1 MILQVVLEGL
11 GLGVL
16 LVLVC
21 AIGIRKGAVGMVH
34 LYSSEVQERC
44 VDLGLVT
51 YEKIRRNALL
61 FKAFCVPGYI
71 AYVMVCVYALNG
83 AKGFYQGFW
92 QLLVILSV
100 EQLSKLLHAS
110 WPCPARLEIRL
121 QQLHNTQSIASVASD
136 GFHHG
141 NPRPIHTKHSFESS
155 SVMNLIDRFLIDD
168 YWVGHTKAWTIPGT
182 EDLKPYITA
191 KDKRRKWL
199 FGMVGMAVI
208 SAVLATIMMLF
219 MEN

>member
-21 AIGIRKGAVGMVH
+21 AIGIRKGAVGMAH
-34 LYSSEVQERC
+34 LYSSEVQKRC

-51 YEKIRRNALL
+51 YERIRRNALL

-100 EQLSKLLHAS
+100 
-110 WPCPARLEIRL
+110 
-121 QQLHNTQSIASVASD
+121 
-136 GFHHG
+136 
-141 NPRPIHTKHSFESS
+141 
-155 SVMNLIDRFLIDD
+155 MNLIDRFLIDD

-199 FGMVGMAVI
+199 FGTVGMAVI